1 MTAKNMERA
10 GHHLCHRRT
19 QNLFVK
25 AYKHIKH
32 LEKKN
37 FDVAFAQMT
46 KPTVEQKGCSIVGCG
61 YVYGE
66 CNLLRG
72 YKAPPGPR
80 LTGGGILVDILGGR
94 GDREGE
100 RSFG

>member
-1 MTAKNMERA
+1 M
-10 GHHLCHRRT
+10 H
-19 QNLFVK
+19 K
-25 AYKHIKH
+25 A
-32 LEKKN
+32 LGKKN

-80 LTGGGILVDILGGR
+80 LTGDGILVDILGRVTERERGVSGGR
-94 GDREGE
+94 YGRMG
-100 RSFG
+100 